1 MKESCTNSF
10 LVFVGTLC
18 LGGILLNVLPYSYT
32 DSALL
37 YLSAV
42 LAAGF
47 AWLGRRR

>member
-1 MKESCTNSF
+1 MKDSLTTVF

-47 AWLGRRR
+47 AWLGRQR

>member
-1 MKESCTNSF
+1 MKDSFTNSF

-18 LGGILLNVLPYSYT
+18 LGGILLNILPYGYT
-32 DSALL
+32 ESALL